1 MELEGHP
8 SDPPQPGEVRLGYG
22 QEVSDDP
29 ARSNARRDLRNARAG
44 EYSCTVPVSTH
55 LVDLDQRP
63 DLGPAVLGLF
73 AACPPGAE
81 HQVCG
86 IAAWMGL
93 TPTQVTLD
101 QAAGV
106 LVMMAGN
113 RAIAALAIC
122 PYSEEQVTI
131 WGPAISHGAP
141 AAVGGDMLEAARGA
155 LQLSRYGS
163 VRALVDSR
171 NRTARTLL
179 QSHGFNAWKDNVLFE
194 RRIETSQAEQ
204 ATRVRLATA
213 RDHSTVATVFIQGF
227 PDSDH
232 CLPNLAKREH
242 EGFRHYLLEDAGRV
256 VAAAAVQDAGGR
268 AWLKLI
274 TTRPDLRGKGHS
286 RMLLDGLL
294 VEEAKRYSRAIA
306 LEVLVDNQA
315 AAHLYE
321 ASGFKRKFTTTVMT
335 GPV

>member
-1 MELEGHP
+1 M
-8 SDPPQPGEVRLGYG
+8 SASSGY
-22 QEVSDDP
+22 
-29 ARSNARRDLRNARAG
+29 
-44 EYSCTVPVSTH
+44 

-63 DLGPAVLGLF
+63 DLGPAVLALF
-73 AACPPGAE
+73 AACPPGAD

-93 TPTQVTLD
+93 TPTKTVLD
-101 QAAGV
+101 LTAGV
-106 LVMMAGN
+106 LIAMVGD

-122 PYSEEQVTI
+122 PYSDEQVTL
-131 WGPAISHGAP
+131 WGPAVANGAP
-141 AAVGGDMLEAARGA
+141 AAIAGSLLDAARAA

-163 VRALVDSR
+163 IRILVDSR
-171 NRTARTLL
+171 NRKARLLL
-179 QSHGFNAWKDNVLFE
+179 QSHGLNTWKENLLYE
-194 RRIETSQAEQ
+194 RRIEAAQADQ

-242 EGFRHYLLEDAGRV
+242 EGFRHYLLEDNGTV
-256 VAAAAVQDAGGR
+256 VAAAAVQDAGQR

-274 TTRPDLRGKGHS
+274 TTHPQRRGKGFS
-286 RMLLDGLL
+286 QTLLNGLMA
-294 VEEAKRYSRAIA
+294 EEAKRRTRTMA
-306 LEVLVDNQA
+306 LEVLNENA
-315 AAHLYE
+315 AAIKLYE
-321 ASGFKRKFTTTVMT
+321 ANGFKRKYTATVMT

>member
-1 MELEGHP
+1 V
-8 SDPPQPGEVRLGYG
+8 PG
-22 QEVSDDP
+22 QSI
-29 ARSNARRDLRNARAG
+29 
-44 EYSCTVPVSTH
+44 H

-63 DLGPAVLGLF
+63 DQAPTALALF

-93 TPTQVTLD
+93 VPTQATLD
-101 QAAGV
+101 LAAGV
-106 LVMMAGN
+106 LLAMAGN
-113 RAIAALAIC
+113 RALAALAIC

-131 WGPAISHGAP
+131 WGPAASHAAP
-141 AAVGGDMLEAARGA
+141 AAVSGDLLDAARGA

-163 VRALVDSR
+163 MRTLVDIR
-171 NRTARTLL
+171 NRKARALL
-179 QSHGFNAWKDNVLFE
+179 QSHGFNAWKDNLLFE
-194 RRIETSQAEQ
+194 RRFDAAPAEQ
-204 ATRVRLATA
+204 PTRVRLATA
-213 RDHSTVATVFIQGF
+213 RDHSAVATVFIQGF

-242 EGFRHYLLEDAGRV
+242 EGFRHYLLEDAGQV

-286 RMLLDGLL
+286 RMLLEGVL
-294 VEEAKRYSRAIA
+294 VEESKRHTRAIA
-306 LEVLVDNQA
+306 LEVLVDNHA
-315 AAHLYE
+315 AVRLYE
-321 ASGFKRKFTTTVMT
+321 GSGFKRRFTATVMT

>member
-1 MELEGHP
+1 MATGRNT
-8 SDPPQPGEVRLGYG
+8 SSV
-22 QEVSDDP
+22 VP
-29 ARSNARRDLRNARAG
+29 ASH
-44 EYSCTVPVSTH
+44 H

-63 DLGPAVLGLF
+63 DLGPAALALF

-93 TPTQVTLD
+93 TPTLPVFD

-106 LVMMAGN
+106 LVLLAGQ
-113 RAIAALAIC
+113 RAVAALAIC

-131 WGPAISHGAP
+131 WGPAVSHGAHTS
-141 AAVGGDMLEAARGA
+141 VGGHLLDAARGA

-163 VRALVDSR
+163 MRALVDSR
-171 NRTARTLL
+171 NRPARALL
-179 QSHGFNAWKDNVLFE
+179 QSHGFNAWKDNLLFE
-194 RRIETSQAEQ
+194 RRIDSAQAAQ
-204 ATRVRLATA
+204 PTPVRLATA
-213 RDHSTVATVFIQGF
+213 RDHSAVATVFIQGF

-232 CLPNLAKREH
+232 CLPHLAKREQ
-242 EGFRHYLLEDAGRV
+242 EGFRHYLLEESGQV

-274 TTRPDLRGKGHS
+274 TTRPDRRGKGYS
-286 RMLLDGLL
+286 KTLLDGLL
-294 VEEAKRYSRAIA
+294 VEEAKRHTRVIA
-306 LEVLVDNQA
+306 LEVLSDNPGA
-315 AAHLYE
+315 IHLYE
-321 ASGFKRKFTTTVMT
+321 AAGFKRKFTATVMT

>member
-1 MELEGHP
+1 M
-8 SDPPQPGEVRLGYG
+8 
-22 QEVSDDP
+22 P
-29 ARSNARRDLRNARAG
+29 AS
-44 EYSCTVPVSTH
+44 PIH

-63 DLGPAVLGLF
+63 DLAPAAVGLF

-93 TPTQVTLD
+93 TPTQTTLD
-101 QAAGV
+101 LAAGV
-106 LVMMAGN
+106 LLAMSGN
-113 RAIAALAIC
+113 RALAALAIC

-131 WGPAISHGAP
+131 WGPAASHAAP
-141 AAVGGDMLEAARGA
+141 AAVVGDLLEAARGA

-163 VRALVDSR
+163 VRMLVDSR
-171 NRTARTLL
+171 NRKARTLL
-179 QSHGFNAWKDNVLFE
+179 QSHGFNAWKDNLLFE
-194 RRIETSQAEQ
+194 RRIDAAQAGQ

-213 RDHSTVATVFIQGF
+213 RDHSAVATVFIQGF
-227 PDSDH
+227 PESDH

-242 EGFRHYLLEDAGRV
+242 DGFRHYLLEDAGQV

-274 TTRPDLRGKGHS
+274 TTRPDRRGKGHS

-294 VEEAKRYSRAIA
+294 VEESKRHTRSIA
-306 LEVLVDNQA
+306 LEVLLENQA
-315 AAHLYE
+315 AVKLYE
-321 ASGFKRKFTTTVMT
+321 SSSFKRRFTATVMT

>member
-1 MELEGHP
+1 ML
-8 SDPPQPGEVRLGYG
+8 
-22 QEVSDDP
+22 
-29 ARSNARRDLRNARAG
+29 NAREE
-44 EYSCTVPVSTH
+44 EYSSTVPVSTH

-63 DLGPAVLGLF
+63 DLTPTVLGLF

-93 TPTQVTLD
+93 TPAQDTLD

-106 LVMMAGN
+106 LVMMSGA
-113 RAIAALAIC
+113 RALAALAIC

-131 WGPAISHGAP
+131 WGPAASHAAP
-141 AAVGGDMLEAARGA
+141 ASVAGDLIEAARGA

-163 VRALVDSR
+163 IRALVDSR
-171 NRTARTLL
+171 NRKARTLL
-179 QSHGFNAWKDNVLFE
+179 QSHGFNAWKDNLLFE
-194 RRIETSQAEQ
+194 RRIEATQAEQ
-204 ATRVRLATA
+204 PTRVRLATA
-213 RDHSTVATVFIQGF
+213 RDHSAVATVFIQGF
-227 PDSDH
+227 RDSDH

-242 EGFRHYLLEDAGRV
+242 EGFRHYLLEDAGQV

-286 RMLLDGLL
+286 RRLLDGLL
-294 VEEAKRYSRAIA
+294 VEEAKRHTRVIA
-306 LEVLVDNQA
+306 LEVLSDNHGA
-315 AAHLYE
+315 VHLYE
-321 ASGFKRKFTTTVMT
+321 VSGFKRKFTTTVMT

>member
-1 MELEGHP
+1 MP
-8 SDPPQPGEVRLGYG
+8 V
-22 QEVSDDP
+22 P
-29 ARSNARRDLRNARAG
+29 A
-44 EYSCTVPVSTH
+44 VH

-63 DLGPAVLGLF
+63 DLAPAAVALF

-93 TPTQVTLD
+93 TPTPATLD

-106 LVMMAGN
+106 LVAMSGN
-113 RAIAALAIC
+113 RALAALAIC

-131 WGPAISHGAP
+131 WGPAASHAAP
-141 AAVGGDMLEAARGA
+141 AAVAGDLLEAARGA

-163 VRALVDSR
+163 VRTLVDSR
-171 NRTARTLL
+171 NRKARTLL

-194 RRIETSQAEQ
+194 RRIEAAQAAQ

-213 RDHSTVATVFIQGF
+213 RDHSAVATVFIQGF

-242 EGFRHYLLEDAGRV
+242 DGFRHYLLEDAGHV

-274 TTRPDLRGKGHS
+274 TTRPDRRGKGLS
-286 RMLLDGLL
+286 RRLLDGLL
-294 VEEAKRYSRAIA
+294 AEEAKRHTRAIA
-306 LEVLVDNQA
+306 LEVLVDNLA
-315 AAHLYE
+315 AVALYE
-321 ASGFKRKFTTTVMT
+321 AASFKRKFTATVMT

>member
-1 MELEGHP
+1 M
-8 SDPPQPGEVRLGYG
+8 
-22 QEVSDDP
+22 P
-29 ARSNARRDLRNARAG
+29 APA
-44 EYSCTVPVSTH
+44 VH

-63 DLGPAVLGLF
+63 DLAPAAVALF

-93 TPTQVTLD
+93 TPTQATLD

-106 LVMMAGN
+106 LVVMSGN
-113 RAIAALAIC
+113 RALAALAIC

-131 WGPAISHGAP
+131 WGPAASHAAP
-141 AAVGGDMLEAARGA
+141 AAVAGDLLDAARGA

-163 VRALVDSR
+163 VRTLVDSR
-171 NRTARTLL
+171 NRKARTLL

-194 RRIETSQAEQ
+194 RRIDAAQAAQ

-213 RDHSTVATVFIQGF
+213 RDHSAVATVFIQGF

-242 EGFRHYLLEDAGRV
+242 DGFRHYLLEDAGQV

-274 TTRPDLRGKGHS
+274 TTRPDRRGKGHS
-286 RMLLDGLL
+286 RRLLDGLL
-294 VEEAKRYSRAIA
+294 AEEAKRHTRTIA
-306 LEVLVDNQA
+306 LEVLIDNTA
-315 AAHLYE
+315 AVALYE
-321 ASGFKRKFTTTVMT
+321 ASGFKRRFTATVMT